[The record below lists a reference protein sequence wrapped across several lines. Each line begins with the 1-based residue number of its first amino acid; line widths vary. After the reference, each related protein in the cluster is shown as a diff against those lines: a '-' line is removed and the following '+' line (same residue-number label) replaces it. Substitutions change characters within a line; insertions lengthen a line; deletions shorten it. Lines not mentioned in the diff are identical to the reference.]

1 MSARSQHCTT
11 QNQTRN
17 HQNRRHLARPA
28 VRLGVSTLALLAA
41 GSLTLASAASA
52 DPTAD
57 RASLAAGPAAV
68 VAAKAEATAR
78 ASAHAATITA
88 DRAAAADRGAADRA
102 AAAERANR
110 AASSRQALA
119 ARQARFAHFTLK
131 SADTKDMRGVEPSLY
146 RGKFFNATAEEK
158 RLCIVKRESE
168 GEYDVVNPSGSYFG
182 AYQVSRPLARG
193 VTFMMLPEHKKLMGT
208 AKAKEVLSTLRT
220 KPMNTWP
227 RYWQDAAFHTI
238 INWEGT
244 LSGASHWAGG
254 RWHC

>member
-1 MSARSQHCTT
+1 M
-11 QNQTRN
+11 
-17 HQNRRHLARPA
+17 
-28 VRLGVSTLALLAA
+28 
-41 GSLTLASAASA
+41 
-52 DPTAD
+52 
-57 RASLAAGPAAV
+57 
-68 VAAKAEATAR
+68 
-78 ASAHAATITA
+78 
-88 DRAAAADRGAADRA
+88 
-102 AAAERANR
+102 
-110 AASSRQALA
+110 
-119 ARQARFAHFTLK
+119 ARQARFANFTLH
-131 SADTKDMRGVEPSLY
+131 SVDTKDMRGVEPSLY
-146 RGKFFNATAEEK
+146 RGRYFNTTAEEK

-168 GEYDVVNPSGSYFG
+168 GEYDVINPTGSYFG

-208 AKAKEVLSTLRT
+208 AKAKEVLSTLRS

>member
-1 MSARSQHCTT
+1 MSARSHHRTT
-11 QNQTRN
+11 PV
-17 HQNRRHLARPA
+17 LSRPA
-28 VRLGVSTLALLAA
+28 LRLGAGILALICV
-41 GSLTLASAASA
+41 GSLGSSASAAT
-52 DPTAD
+52 DPPAD
-57 RASLAAGPAAV
+57 RASLAAGPAAT
-68 VAAKAEATAR
+68 VAAVAQDRVTVPAPS
-78 ASAHAATITA
+78 ASASPA
-88 DRAAAADRGAADRA
+88 AADRA
-102 AAAERANR
+102 AAAARTSRAV
-110 AASSRQALA
+110 SSRQALA
-119 ARQARFAHFTLK
+119 ARQARFAHFTLH

-146 RGKFFNATAEEK
+146 RGRYFKAKAEER

-168 GEYDVVNPSGSYFG
+168 GEYDVINPTGSYFG

-208 AKAKEVLSTLRT
+208 AKAKKVLAQLRST
-220 KPMNTWP
+220 PMNTWP

>member
-1 MSARSQHCTT
+1 MSARSHHRTT
-11 QNQTRN
+11 PV
-17 HQNRRHLARPA
+17 LSRPTL
-28 VRLGVSTLALLAA
+28 RLGAGILTLISV
-41 GSLTLASAASA
+41 GSLGSSASAATDSL
-52 DPTAD
+52 AD
-57 RASLAAGPAAV
+57 RASLAAGPAAT
-68 VAAKAEATAR
+68 VAAVAQERATVPTPS
-78 ASAHAATITA
+78 ASASPA
-88 DRAAAADRGAADRA
+88 AADRA
-102 AAAERANR
+102 AAAARTSR
-110 AASSRQALA
+110 AASARQALA
-119 ARQARFAHFTLK
+119 ARQARFTHFTLN

-146 RGKFFNATAEEK
+146 RGKYFNAKAEEK

-182 AYQVSRPLARG
+182 AYQVSKPLARG

-208 AKAKEVLSTLRT
+208 AKAKEVLAKLRS

-227 RYWQDAAFHTI
+227 RYWQDAAYHTI

>member
-1 MSARSQHCTT
+1 MSARSHHRTT
-11 QNQTRN
+11 RQ
-17 HQNRRHLARPA
+17 LSRPA
-28 VRLGVSTLALLAA
+28 LRLGAGLLALIVVGPL
-41 GSLTLASAASA
+41 GSSASATTEPA
-52 DPTAD
+52 AD
-57 RASLAAGPAAV
+57 RASLAIGPAGTVPAL
-68 VAAKAEATAR
+68 AIEQTATTG
-78 ASAHAATITA
+78 AATLSAPVTTTS
-88 DRAAAADRGAADRA
+88 A
-102 AAAERANR
+102 AAAERAAAAARTTR
-110 AASSRQALA
+110 AVSARQALA
-119 ARQARFAHFTLK
+119 ARQARFTHFTLN
-131 SADTKDMRGVEPSLY
+131 SVDTKDMRGVEPSLY
-146 RGKFFNATAEEK
+146 RGKFFNSTAEEK

-168 GEYDVVNPSGSYFG
+168 GEYDVINPTGSYFG

-208 AKAKEVLSTLRT
+208 AKAKDVLSKLRG

>member
-1 MSARSQHCTT
+1 MSARSHHRTT
-11 QNQTRN
+11 PV
-17 HQNRRHLARPA
+17 LSRPA
-28 VRLGVSTLALLAA
+28 LRLGAGILALISV
-41 GSLTLASAASA
+41 GSLGSSASAAT
-52 DPTAD
+52 DPPAD
-57 RASLAAGPAAV
+57 RASLTAGPAAT
-68 VAAKAEATAR
+68 VAAVAQERVTVPAPN
-78 ASAHAATITA
+78 ASASPA
-88 DRAAAADRGAADRA
+88 AADRA
-102 AAAERANR
+102 AAAARTSRAV
-110 AASSRQALA
+110 SSRQALA
-119 ARQARFAHFTLK
+119 ARQARFAHFTLN
-131 SADTKDMRGVEPSLY
+131 SPDTKDMRGVEPSLY
-146 RGKFFNATAEEK
+146 RGRYFNATAEEK

-168 GEYDVVNPSGSYFG
+168 GEYDVINPTGSYFG

-208 AKAKEVLSTLRT
+208 AKAKEVLAKLRS